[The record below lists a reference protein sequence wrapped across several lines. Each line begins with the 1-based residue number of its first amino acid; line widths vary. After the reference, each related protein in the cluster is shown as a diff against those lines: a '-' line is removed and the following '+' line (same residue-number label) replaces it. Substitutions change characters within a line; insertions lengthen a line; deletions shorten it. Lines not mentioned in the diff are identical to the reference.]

1 MRIFLFFIFS
11 PAVLYI
17 IYDIFFY
24 YIPIINNNYYYITSE
39 FIFFMIFCNIF
50 SLISFV
56 FLIHKRNLIVK
67 KTVYNYKSI
76 SVSWYYLFNLSVFF
90 LINFLIYS
98 VFGSIDYSEV
108 IQSYHKFYALSKRGT
123 AWVFIIINIF
133 LFIMILDLF
142 KNGYNLH
149 KLLLLIL
156 AFIQV
161 SMTGGRS
168 LIIVFL
174 AFVFFVFIVIHKNK
188 INFGLMAFTAL
199 LCITIFLGNAILRAT
214 DLESYMNTKSSKL
227 DFDNAF
233 ILNDVINYTNEKTSY
248 MIFIEDIYYMFQP
261 RKFFPDKPMST
272 AETRLIYP
280 DVAFYGTNY
289 TFGLYA
295 NALLNAGYLAFLV
308 IPIFLFFMYF
318 LYVKFVLFS
327 HKKNLHYFLIVFFLF
342 YSIQFIRGGIF
353 NTRVIIIAVALI
365 IAYYIYLLI
374 PKKFNK

>member
-1 MRIFLFFIFS
+1 M
-11 PAVLYI
+11 
-17 IYDIFFY
+17 
-24 YIPIINNNYYYITSE
+24 
-39 FIFFMIFCNIF
+39 
-50 SLISFV
+50 
-56 FLIHKRNLIVK
+56 VK
-67 KTVYNYKSI
+67 KTEYNYKSI
-76 SVSWYYLFNLSVFF
+76 SVLWYYLFNLSIYF

-142 KNGYNLH
+142 KNGHNLH

-156 AFIQV
+156 ALIQV

-174 AFVFFVFIVIHKNK
+174 AFVFFVLIVIHKNK

-199 LCITIFLGNAILRAT
+199 LCITIFIGNAILRAT

-227 DFDNAF
+227 DFNNAF
-233 ILNDVINYTNEKTSY
+233 ILNDVINYTNDKTSY

-261 RKFFPDKPMST
+261 RKIFPNKPMST

-280 DVAFYGTNY
+280 DVAVYGTNY

-295 NALLNAGYLAFLV
+295 NALLNTGYLAFLI
-308 IPIFLFFMYF
+308 IPIFLFLMNF

-327 HKKNLHYFLIVFFLF
+327 HKKNLHYFLIIFFLF
-342 YSIQFIRGGIF
+342 YSIQFIRGGLF
-353 NTRVIIIAVALI
+353 NTRLIIIAIALI
-365 IAYYIYLLI
+365 IAYFIYLLI